1 MALDLD
7 KLVHGYLDEASSL
20 HSKYVNHQLVRV
32 LHATGFEVDY
42 KRAEGAYLFDYENNK
57 YLDFLSGFG
66 VFALGRNHPK
76 IKSALIKAIEMD
88 LPNLVQFE
96 RSHLPALLARE
107 LSNYANCN
115 LTKAFFCNSGAESV
129 EAAIK
134 FARAFTKRP
143 RIIAFDHAFHGLT
156 TGALSLNGSKE
167 FKEPFG
173 PLFPGSTILPYGDIS
188 KLAVEISK
196 KDVACVVIEPIQG
209 KGVYIA
215 SNDYWSKLSE
225 LCKKWGTLLVVDEV
239 QTGVA
244 RTGRFYCFEHYGIEP
259 DVVTMAKALSGGFI
273 PIGVTLMRPEI
284 HENLYNSM
292 ENAMIQS
299 STFGQNQL
307 AMIAALATIETIKDE
322 NIIEN
327 AQVMGKLLRGRLL
340 ELKEEFDLIKDVRGF
355 GLMIGIEFGEPKNFG
370 AKSRWKLIEAARSGL
385 FSQIIVGPLFKRHR
399 IITQVAGDRINVIK
413 LLPPLIIGQEEINYF
428 VDSLKDVLKD
438 AEKGTGLI
446 YEFGKD
452 LIKSAVKRR

>member
-1 MALDLD
+1 
-7 KLVHGYLDEASSL
+7 
-20 HSKYVNHQLVRV
+20 
-32 LHATGFEVDY
+32 
-42 KRAEGAYLFDYENNK
+42 
-57 YLDFLSGFG
+57 
-66 VFALGRNHPK
+66 
-76 IKSALIKAIEMD
+76 
-88 LPNLVQFE
+88 
-96 RSHLPALLARE
+96 
-107 LSNYANCN
+107 
-115 LTKAFFCNSGAESV
+115 
-129 EAAIK
+129 
-134 FARAFTKRP
+134 
-143 RIIAFDHAFHGLT
+143 
-156 TGALSLNGSKE
+156 
-167 FKEPFG
+167 
-173 PLFPGSTILPYGDIS
+173 
-188 KLAVEISK
+188 
-196 KDVACVVIEPIQG
+196 
-209 KGVYIA
+209 
-215 SNDYWSKLSE
+215 
-225 LCKKWGTLLVVDEV
+225 
-239 QTGVA
+239 
-244 RTGRFYCFEHYGIEP
+244 
-259 DVVTMAKALSGGFI
+259 MAKALSGGFI